1 MANSYLIQASPW
13 DSKPTRKAI
22 QQQWIEAMA
31 VKMKA
36 VYGGSTPTTGG
47 YLIDTDPNTSKPD
60 QNCATVAWYANAA
73 TNA

>member
-1 MANSYLIQASPW
+1 
-13 DSKPTRKAI
+13 
-22 QQQWIEAMA
+22 MA